1 MKIKSILNL
10 FIVFTLISTQT
21 ILSANEVKYK
31 LEYFYVK
38 NNENIL
44 INETTTNT
52 INYSSLSIRNNTIK
66 YATLKEKRRIYPS
79 LFCVLIT
86 LQHYF

>member
-1 MKIKSILNL
+1 MKIKNILNL

-21 ILSANEVKYK
+21 ILSANEAKYK

-52 INYSSLSIRNNTIK
+52 INYSSILDDLNKNIEQTYLFEN
-66 YATLKEKRRIYPS
+66 AELKVNSRDKIA
-79 LFCVLIT
+79 LI
-86 LQHYF
+86 